1 MKVGKCVIT
10 SQPELRCCIDEITE
24 LNMKTVMVVG
34 GVKQRKVTLPS
45 AHDFKIEDLNP
56 YDIIGQHGANL
67 LLEIQDSC
75 FEKTG
80 DEEDGRS
87 LVFGAICVGTQVI
100 FTALEMNKSHIHA
113 IKQLEGEDLNKVVG
127 DDNVVETS
135 SISYTRPYN
144 ILKAADRS
152 EMYEPLLRM
161 IFCSAN
167 PPIVYGTLLYY
178 AYQWIEKSAADF
190 TTMLT
195 VTMLKPVNLHFIDT
209 QNLKSQSVEKLK
221 SSL

>member
-1 MKVGKCVIT
+1 MMFI
-10 SQPELRCCIDEITE
+10 
-24 LNMKTVMVVG
+24 
-34 GVKQRKVTLPS
+34 
-45 AHDFKIEDLNP
+45 
-56 YDIIGQHGANL
+56 
-67 LLEIQDSC
+67 
-75 FEKTG
+75 
-80 DEEDGRS
+80 
-87 LVFGAICVGTQVI
+87 
-100 FTALEMNKSHIHA
+100 
-113 IKQLEGEDLNKVVG
+113 
-127 DDNVVETS
+127 S
-135 SISYTRPYN
+135 S
-144 ILKAADRS
+144 
-152 EMYEPLLRM
+152 M